1 MSPLHGRGRRPQ
13 KFPIATR
20 PDGHAIVVELLCLLV
35 TIGESKR
42 RGGERTGAQNGVIII
57 ILAYTA
63 RSRII
68 IILAYLAGLFL
79 LRRIGKIGGYG
90 IVYSRPLLY
99 ERTALKKL
107 RLSGEETAWRRAGC

>member
-1 MSPLHGRGRRPQ
+1 M
-13 KFPIATR
+13 
-20 PDGHAIVVELLCLLV
+20 
-35 TIGESKR
+35 
-42 RGGERTGAQNGVIII
+42 III

-107 RLSGEETAWRRAGC
+107 RLNGVAGFVSDDTDQSLFLFLS